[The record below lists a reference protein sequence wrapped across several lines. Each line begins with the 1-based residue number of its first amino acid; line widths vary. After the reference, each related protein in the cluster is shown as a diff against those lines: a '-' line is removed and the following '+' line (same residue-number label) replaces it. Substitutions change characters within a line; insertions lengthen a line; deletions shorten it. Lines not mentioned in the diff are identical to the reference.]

1 MSKKDKLLHRLL
13 AKPKDFT
20 YDELKS
26 LLHYYGYE
34 EDTSTSGSSVCFRRK
49 TDNKIIMSMHKP
61 HSPNTLKLYQVNDV
75 INILEEEDVI
85 K

>member
-1 MSKKDKLLHRLL
+1 MSKKDKLLSRLL
-13 AKPKDFT
+13 SKPKDFT

-34 EDTSTSGSSVCFRRK
+34 EDASTSGSAVCFRRMS
-49 TDNKIIMSMHKP
+49 DNKIIMFMHKP
-61 HSPNTLKLYQVNDV
+61 HSPSILKSYQVNDV
-75 INILEEEDVI
+75 INALKEEGVI